1 MGYTNSRLRLE
12 FVNPIQTDRSLIL
25 YIIPTFTTVRV
36 QPSDKIEA
44 YDSCIFYMNAVT
56 DPIELDEE
64 DPTVNFKAFGTSNPV
79 TLLKMTNL
87 SLRQELG
94 RVNDYIKTGLD
105 SKYLHDPDGG
115 INLLR
120 KKAEFGVL
128 EKAEPDLPQSFPKEG
143 FKSDLMGIP
152 KVTFGTVWRYMIDGV
167 DIMPRV
173 TRVTRRGRSAAP
185 RADATEVSA
194 GDVLQPVTTNLE
206 PGTVSVNVAALS
218 ATISTAVS
226 QAVQAA
232 MSKQPG
238 LGNGQNP
245 APSQMVGEA
254 VDDEVAD
261 IRGAGIQSPDETT
274 PHQLF
279 TSIAVSLGSR
289 VSARLKAKIWA
300 EEYVDFG
307 ALLSIPPQSEKYSL
321 SLARPSGSSLCTPQL
336 TLEPCHQPKKVT
348 TIDQWITAFHTY
360 VSIYSEKFSSQTSRL
375 MKYCET
381 VRDLAQKPGD
391 WYYYDEQFR
400 YLRQSGPDR
409 YPWDQIHWELWL
421 GAVTNFRRQVQR
433 ANARRGRVRDAN
445 SREPSAGELVSNLDA
460 LLRSALSEGSR
471 RSDDDSGEAAVVQ
484 GSVAAVL
491 GNLSAT

>member
-1 MGYTNSRLRLE
+1 
-12 FVNPIQTDRSLIL
+12 
-25 YIIPTFTTVRV
+25 
-36 QPSDKIEA
+36 
-44 YDSCIFYMNAVT
+44 
-56 DPIELDEE
+56 
-64 DPTVNFKAFGTSNPV
+64 
-79 TLLKMTNL
+79 
-87 SLRQELG
+87 
-94 RVNDYIKTGLD
+94 
-105 SKYLHDPDGG
+105 
-115 INLLR
+115 
-120 KKAEFGVL
+120 
-128 EKAEPDLPQSFPKEG
+128 
-143 FKSDLMGIP
+143 
-152 KVTFGTVWRYMIDGV
+152 
-167 DIMPRV
+167 MPRV
-173 TRVTRRGRSAAP
+173 TRVTRRGRPAAP

-194 GDVLQPVTTNLE
+194 EDVLQPATSNLE

-245 APSQMVGEA
+245 TPSQMVGEA

-261 IRGAGIQSPDETT
+261 IRGAGIPSPNDTT
-274 PHQLF
+274 VRPHQLF

-321 SLARPSGSSLCTPQL
+321 SLARPSDSSPRTPQL

-391 WYYYDEQFR
+391 WHYYDEQFR
-400 YLRQSGPDR
+400 FLRQSAPDR
-409 YPWDQIHWELWL
+409 YPWDQIHWGLWL
-421 GAVTNFRRQVQR
+421 GAVTNFRKSTPQHAQGNDK
-433 ANARRGRVRDAN
+433 ASQRGRFRITNQFPKGTCWAFQGGRFCKGCQFEHTCYKCSGKHPGSTCLTPEKRDHPKP
-445 SREPSAGELVSNLDA
+445 RPSAQPPNTAQAGHT
-460 LLRSALSEGSR
+460 GKK
-471 RSDDDSGEAAVVQ
+471 
-484 GSVAAVL
+484 
-491 GNLSAT
+491 